1 MLAYNGSIPG
11 PTLRV
16 QQGSEVQVDVI
27 NEGDFE
33 ATVHWHGLRLD
44 NRYDGTHET
53 QAAMPVGGSFSYRI
67 TFPDPGLYWY
77 HPHIREDY
85 GQEMGL
91 YGNILVVPAEEG
103 YWPPVDRELLLT
115 LDDILIDDGGVAP
128 FSRTETTYAAMG
140 RYGNVLLVGGQTDL
154 ALKAD
159 QDEVVRLY
167 LTNTANTRVFNVA
180 LPGARMKLVGGDSG
194 RCEREEIVDSVIL
207 APSERVVVDVL
218 FDQPGQLALLHRTP
232 DKDYKLAA
240 VDVGAQATYAE
251 SARAVRQ
258 APRQPGVGLGARAAQ
273 LPTWTRSP
281 TRRSRSSPRW
291 RWRHRRAPSSSPAR
305 CIPRS

>member
-1 MLAYNGSIPG
+1 M
-11 PTLRV
+11 
-16 QQGSEVQVDVI
+16 
-27 NEGDFE
+27 E

-67 TFPDPGLYWY
+67 TFP
-77 HPHIREDY
+77 I
-85 GQEMGL
+85 
-91 YGNILVVPAEEG
+91 PASIGTTRTSARTTARKWVCTGTSSSSRADEG
-103 YWPPVDRELLLT
+103 YWPPVDRELILT

-154 ALKAD
+154 ALTAQ

-180 LPGARMKLVGGDSG
+180 LPGAQMKLVGGDSG
-194 RCEREEIVDSVIL
+194 RCEREEIVESVIL

-232 DKDYKLAA
+232 DKDYKLAT
-240 VDVGAQATYAE
+240 VDVGARHACRIYVRSSTS
-251 SARAVRQ
+251 SAST
-258 APRQPGVGLGARAAQ
+258 GSG
-273 LPTWTRSP
+273 
-281 TRRSRSSPRW
+281 SRS
-291 RWRHRRAPSSSPAR
+291 ANG
-305 CIPRS
+305 